1 MGIHSEN
8 QPQNLLSFANL
19 CATKTTTL
27 SMPPR
32 QLTRAYLA
40 LAAICII
47 WGTTYTAIKFAI
59 RDFPPYLLVG
69 IRQTAAGLLLLVW
82 AFVAGRVRM
91 AAVPPGLLEPNQ
103 RSGSALT
110 QRYVGLQ
117 VLTGLCTITG
127 GNGFITW
134 GMQHVSSGVAAVIG
148 SLTPVV
154 VVLINHG
161 WKGAERI
168 NAPTIGGVL
177 LGFGGLGLIFHHGW
191 ADFLH
196 PNYRLGIMACFG
208 SCLTWSL
215 GTVMAKRW
223 NDPRVSPILNA
234 GLQITAGGLG
244 GFVLSLLFD
253 RTHTILHTPQGW
265 AAVVYLAL
273 IGSAL
278 AFSLYM
284 FALQHLSATV
294 SSLYTYINPMVAILL
309 GWLFLGE
316 QLSAFEIAG
325 MCITIGGVW
334 LVNRGYQATAH

>member
-1 MGIHSEN
+1 
-8 QPQNLLSFANL
+8 
-19 CATKTTTL
+19 
-27 SMPPR
+27 MPHHR
-32 QLTRAYLA
+32 TQAFLA

-69 IRQTAAGLLLLVW
+69 IRQLAAGLLLLAW
-82 AFVAGRVRM
+82 AVAAGRVRT
-91 AAVPPGLLEPNQ
+91 AAVPPALLAEGMPA
-103 RSGSALT
+103 GSALT
-110 QRYVGLQ
+110 RTYLLRQA
-117 VLTGLCTITG
+117 LTGLCTIAG

-134 GMQHVSSGVAAVIG
+134 GMQHVSSGLAAVIG

-154 VVLINHG
+154 VVLINIG
-161 WKGAERI
+161 WKGSERI
-168 NAPTIGGVL
+168 NLPILGGVL
-177 LGFGGLGLIFHHGW
+177 LGFGGLGLVFHHGW
-191 ADFLH
+191 ADFLQ
-196 PNYRLGIMACFG
+196 PEYRWGIAACFG

-223 NDPRVSPILNA
+223 NDPRVSPVLNA
-234 GLQITAGGLG
+234 GLQITAGGLA

-253 RTHTILHTPQGW
+253 HTYAIRHTWEGW
-265 AAVVYLAL
+265 GAVVYLAL

-316 QLSAFEIAG
+316 HLSPWEIAG
-325 MCITIGGVW
+325 MGITIGGVW
-334 LVNRGYQATAH
+334 LVNRGYQTAST

>member
-1 MGIHSEN
+1 M
-8 QPQNLLSFANL
+8 PQH
-19 CATKTTTL
+19 
-27 SMPPR
+27 
-32 QLTRAYLA
+32 QHVRAYLA

-59 RDFPPYLLVG
+59 RDFPPLMLVG
-69 IRQTAAGLLLLVW
+69 IRQTVAGLLLLVW
-82 AFVAGRVRM
+82 VFVSMRAR
-91 AAVPPGLLEPNQ
+91 AAKAPQTEQNWQPGAVINRRYLL
-103 RSGSALT
+103 
-110 QRYVGLQ
+110 LQ
-117 VLTGLCTITG
+117 SLTGLCTITG

-134 GMQHVSSGVAAVIG
+134 GMQHVSSGLAAVIG

-154 VVLINHG
+154 VVLINLC

-168 NAPTIGGVL
+168 NWPTIGGVL

-196 PNYRLGIMACFG
+196 PDYRLGILACFG
-208 SCLTWSL
+208 SCFTWSL

-223 NDPRVSPILNA
+223 NDSRVSPILNA

-244 GFVLSLLFD
+244 GFVISALFD
-253 RTHTILHTPQGW
+253 RSHTIIHTPEGW
-265 AAVVYLAL
+265 AAVVYLTL

-284 FALQHLSATV
+284 FVLQHLSATV
-294 SSLYTYINPMVAILL
+294 SSLYTYINPTVAILL

-316 QLSAFEIAG
+316 QLSAWEIAG

-334 LVNRGYQATAH
+334 LVNWGYRRAGS

>member
-1 MGIHSEN
+1 MSSR
-8 QPQNLLSFANL
+8 PLV
-19 CATKTTTL
+19 
-27 SMPPR
+27 
-32 QLTRAYLA
+32 RAYLA
-40 LAAICII
+40 LAAICVI

-69 IRQTAAGLLLLVW
+69 IRQTAAGLLLLAW
-82 AFVAGRVRM
+82 ALAAGRVRM
-91 AAVPPGLLEPNQ
+91 AAVPPGMLESGEQ
-103 RSGSALT
+103 QGGSALSR
-110 QRYVGLQ
+110 RYVGLQ

-134 GMQHVSSGVAAVIG
+134 GMQHVSSGLAAVIG

-154 VVLINHG
+154 VVLINLG

-168 NAPTIGGVL
+168 NALTIGGVL

-191 ADFLH
+191 ADFLQ
-196 PNYRLGIMACFG
+196 PDFRMGILACFG

-223 NDPRVSPILNA
+223 NDRRVSPILNA

-253 RTHTILHTPQGW
+253 RSHTIVHTPEGW

-294 SSLYTYINPMVAILL
+294 SSMYTYINPMVAILL
-309 GWLFLGE
+309 GWMFLGE
-316 QLSAFEIAG
+316 QLSVYEIAG
-325 MCITIGGVW
+325 MCITLGGVW
-334 LVNRGYQATAH
+334 LVNRGYQVANR